1 MLQSKLIKAFLFVI
15 ITLYSFCGCAPRIVY
30 KDVPI
35 EIVKFD
41 SVAYHDTIVNVKLE
55 VIKDSITVKEDSS
68 FLSNKYA
75 YSYAK
80 YDSIGLHHSLGIFQ
94 NTVHPIVINLPTKTK
109 YIEKQKIVR
118 EPVEIYKQTGFQ
130 DFQSKAFWILI
141 IIVIAIL
148 KFK

>member
-1 MLQSKLIKAFLFVI
+1 MLRLKHSLFLLTI
-15 ITLYSFCGCAPRIVY
+15 ILLFGCAPRLVY
-30 KDVPI
+30 RDVPI
-35 EIVKFD
+35 EVLKHD
-41 SVAYHDTIVNVKLE
+41 SIAYHDTIINVKLD
-55 VIKDSITVKEDSS
+55 VIKDSVTVKEDSS

-80 YDSIGLHHSLGIFQ
+80 YGLDGLHHSLGIFQ